1 MAFSEYFEHKTCEPE
16 IYQRWEHGGA
26 FIAEVNSKRPA
37 FTISMPPPN
46 ATGTLHLGHAIM
58 LAIEDLMI
66 RWRRMAGD
74 EALWVPGTDHAA
86 IATESV
92 VIKKLQNEGIDD
104 PRKILGREE
113 LVRRIIA
120 YVDNSQATIRAQIR
134 AMGSSCDW
142 SRERYTMD
150 EQLSRCVT
158 AVFARMFRDGLIYRG
173 PRIVNW
179 DPALQTTVSDDEIDH
194 VEREA
199 KFYTMRYGPFLVG
212 TSRPET
218 KLGDTAVAVHPDDPR
233 WQEYIGQ
240 TIEIPWPKGPTIT
253 IRVVAEPE
261 FVDPQTGTGA
271 LGVTPG
277 HSQVDFEIAR
287 KHGLPLIQVIGEDG
301 RMTEAAGPYAGM
313 TVHECREA
321 FVRDLQEAGLIEK
334 IETYVQPISIC
345 HRSKQPIEPL
355 PKAQWFIDVNKAAV
369 PWHGKLLSLKQVM
382 KAVVESGEIRI
393 VPDHEEKK
401 YFHWIDNLRDWCISR
416 QIWWGHRIPAWY
428 RGPEEFYVGHRKPEG
443 KGWEQDPDTL
453 DTWFSSALWTWSTL
467 VDAKLAANDNLTLSQ
482 ILERSA
488 DFKRFHPTSVMETGY
503 DILFFWVARMILM
516 TTYTTGQVPF
526 RTVYL
531 HGMVLDKDG
540 EKMSKTKPETSI
552 DPLEVIEEH
561 GADPLRLAMILSSSA
576 GRDTRLSK
584 EQIIA
589 CKRLVNKIWNAA
601 KLVERSISGK
611 TNSAL
616 PATIKHPVNRW
627 MLARL
632 KALIELTDARLS
644 AYSFNDASENIR
656 ISFWGEFCDF
666 YLEAIKL
673 EQIKQL
679 DETPAVLLHTFEQY
693 LRLFHPFIPFVTEEV
708 WSQLQRPGMLI
719 RAEWPT
725 ANAAHTWPEDAE
737 GVAAVVRL
745 LTEIRRIRSEKEIEQ
760 SAKVDVLIQPRL
772 SAEIFEACREI
783 IARLARTTDP
793 VIEASPRQS
802 ATAKQNAVVAVD
814 SAFTVAVSLS
824 QADAEAER
832 SRLTK
837 QLATEQQRLSRLEQ
851 KLQDERF
858 LQQAKPEFVLSTKA
872 EAAKVSA
879 TIVSLQERLHALA

>member
-1 MAFSEYFEHKTCEPE
+1 M
-16 IYQRWEHGGA
+16 
-26 FIAEVNSKRPA
+26 
-37 FTISMPPPN
+37 
-46 ATGTLHLGHAIM
+46 
-58 LAIEDLMI
+58 
-66 RWRRMAGD
+66 
-74 EALWVPGTDHAA
+74 
-86 IATESV
+86 
-92 VIKKLQNEGIDD
+92 
-104 PRKILGREE
+104 
-113 LVRRIIA
+113 
-120 YVDNSQATIRAQIR
+120 
-134 AMGSSCDW
+134 
-142 SRERYTMD
+142 
-150 EQLSRCVT
+150 
-158 AVFARMFRDGLIYRG
+158 
-173 PRIVNW
+173 
-179 DPALQTTVSDDEIDH
+179 
-194 VEREA
+194 
-199 KFYTMRYGPFLVG
+199 
-212 TSRPET
+212 
-218 KLGDTAVAVHPDDPR
+218 
-233 WQEYIGQ
+233 
-240 TIEIPWPKGPTIT
+240 
-253 IRVVAEPE
+253 
-261 FVDPQTGTGA
+261 
-271 LGVTPG
+271 
-277 HSQVDFEIAR
+277 
-287 KHGLPLIQVIGEDG
+287 
-301 RMTEAAGPYAGM
+301 
-313 TVHECREA
+313 
-321 FVRDLQEAGLIEK
+321 
-334 IETYVQPISIC
+334 
-345 HRSKQPIEPL
+345 
-355 PKAQWFIDVNKAAV
+355 
-369 PWHGKLLSLKQVM
+369 
-382 KAVVESGEIRI
+382 
-393 VPDHEEKK
+393 
-401 YFHWIDNLRDWCISR
+401 
-416 QIWWGHRIPAWY
+416 
-428 RGPEEFYVGHRKPEG
+428 
-443 KGWEQDPDTL
+443 
-453 DTWFSSALWTWSTL
+453 
-467 VDAKLAANDNLTLSQ
+467 
-482 ILERSA
+482 
-488 DFKRFHPTSVMETGY
+488 
-503 DILFFWVARMILM
+503 
-516 TTYTTGQVPF
+516 
-526 RTVYL
+526 
-531 HGMVLDKDG
+531 
-540 EKMSKTKPETSI
+540 
-552 DPLEVIEEH
+552 
-561 GADPLRLAMILSSSA
+561 
-576 GRDTRLSK
+576 
-584 EQIIA
+584 
-589 CKRLVNKIWNAA
+589 NKIWNAA
-601 KLVERSISGK
+601 KLVERSIAGK

>member
-16 IYQRWEHGGA
+16 IYQRWEQGGA

-233 WQEYIGQ
+233 WQQYIGQ

-382 KAVVESGEIRI
+382 KAVVESGAIRI

-552 DPLEVIEEH
+552 DPLEVVEEH

-616 PATIKHPVNRW
+616 PATINHPVNRW

-644 AYSFNDASENIR
+644 TYSFNDASENIR
-656 ISFWGEFCDF
+656 ASFWGEFCDF

-679 DETPAVLLHTFEQY
+679 EETPAVLLHTFEQY

-725 ANAAHTWPEDAE
+725 ANAAHAWPEDAE

-772 SAEIFEACREI
+772 SVEIFEACREI

-832 SRLTK
+832 ARLTK

>member
-16 IYQRWEHGGA
+16 IYQRWEQGGA

-104 PRKILGREE
+104 PRKTLGREE

-233 WQEYIGQ
+233 WQQYIGQ
-240 TIEIPWPKGPTIT
+240 TIEVPWPKGPTIT

-369 PWHGKLLSLKQVM
+369 PWRGKLLSLKQVM

-601 KLVERSISGK
+601 KLVERSIAGK

-644 AYSFNDASENIR
+644 TYSFNDASENIR
-656 ISFWGEFCDF
+656 ASFWGEFCDF

-673 EQIKQL
+673 EQLKQL
-679 DETPAVLLHTFEQY
+679 AETPAVLLHTFEQY

-719 RAEWPT
+719 RAEWPA
-725 ANAAHTWPEDAE
+725 ANAAHAWPEDAE

-760 SAKVDVLIQPRL
+760 SAKVDVLIQPRQ
-772 SAEIFEACREI
+772 SVEIFEACREI

-832 SRLTK
+832 ARLTK